1 MKKIVILSYLGVSL
15 FAAGDYIPLSKLS
28 DDEKVG
34 YNFTD
39 KKDIIKPV
47 ESKNY
52 TSVSK
57 KNNEIIQPV
66 ENNKI
71 KEKIKDVNKV
81 EVSETNND
89 LAEKENIIEEFKKE
103 NILQDVSKENKILKA
118 DNRDFSITPKISY
131 SFLKSDI
138 YIADRVSVVEE
149 RGVLIPEV
157 AISYKNHTLKAETMS
172 SKAYFE
178 GVLIE
183 GGDLSTDSSW
193 DKLSYLYKYQNV
205 NMGLGYNVYKIK
217 GNFIFHK
224 YDLIF
229 NEEDLI
235 FNEEDKEEFAS
246 LELHFK
252 NEENNIQAEYGGSYG
267 KNDNLDYAYDYYLN
281 LGYKIFKDSLIVS
294 AGYKNRTI
302 EIEDVRFQYK
312 GPTLGLSSTF

>member
-71 KEKIKDVNKV
+71 KEKIKDVHKV
-81 EVSETNND
+81 EVSEPNTD

-149 RGVLIPEV
+149 RGVIIPEV

-205 NMGLGYNVYKIK
+205 NVGLGYNVYKLK
-217 GNFIFHK
+217 NDF
-224 YDLIF
+224 IF
-229 NEEDLI
+229 NEYDVTI
-235 FNEEDKEEFAS
+235 NGKEKERFAS
-246 LELHFK
+246 LEVHFK

-267 KNDNLDYAYDYYLN
+267 KNDNLDYAYEYYLD

-294 AGYKNRTI
+294 AGYIN
-302 EIEDVRFQYK
+302 
-312 GPTLGLSSTF
+312 

>member
-1 MKKIVILSYLGVSL
+1 MKKIVILSCLGVSL

-71 KEKIKDVNKV
+71 KEKIKDVHKV
-81 EVSETNND
+81 EVSEPNTD

-138 YIADRVSVVEE
+138 YMVEKVSVVEE

-157 AISYKNHTLKAETMS
+157 AISYKNHTLKAQRMS
-172 SKAYFE
+172 AKAYFE
-178 GVLIE
+178 GVLID

-205 NMGLGYNVYKIK
+205 NVGLGYNVYKLK
-217 GNFIFHK
+217 NDF
-224 YDLIF
+224 IF
-229 NEEDLI
+229 NEYDLTI
-235 FNEEDKEEFAS
+235 NGKEKERFAS
-246 LELHFK
+246 LEVHFK

-267 KNDNLDYAYDYYLN
+267 KNDNLDYAYEYYLD

-302 EIEDVRFQYK
+302 EIDWFRYQYK

>member
-1 MKKIVILSYLGVSL
+1 MKKIVILSCLGVSL

-71 KEKIKDVNKV
+71 KEKIKDVHKV
-81 EVSETNND
+81 EVSEPNTD

-157 AISYKNHTLKAETMS
+157 AISYKNHTLKAQRMS
-172 SKAYFE
+172 VKAYFE
-178 GVLIE
+178 GVLIY
-183 GGDLSTDSSW
+183 GGDSSTDSSW

-205 NMGLGYNVYKIK
+205 NVGLGYNVYKLK
-217 GNFIFHK
+217 NDF
-224 YDLIF
+224 IF
-229 NEEDLI
+229 NEYDLTI
-235 FNEEDKEEFAS
+235 NGKEKERFAS
-246 LELHFK
+246 LEVHFK

-267 KNDNLDYAYDYYLN
+267 KNDNLDYAYEYYLD

>member
-1 MKKIVILSYLGVSL
+1 MKKIVILSCLGFSL
-15 FAAGDYIPLSKLS
+15 FAAGDYVPLSELS

-39 KKDIIKPV
+39 KKDIVTPV

-81 EVSETNND
+81 QVNEVNTD
-89 LAEKENIIEEFKKE
+89 LAEKENIVEEFKKE

-138 YIADRVSVVEE
+138 YMVEKVSVVEE

-157 AISYKNHTLKAETMS
+157 AISYKNHTLKAQRMS
-172 SKAYFE
+172 AKAYFE
-178 GVLIE
+178 GVLID

-205 NMGLGYNVYKIK
+205 NVGLGYNVYKLK
-217 GNFIFHK
+217 NDF
-224 YDLIF
+224 IF
-229 NEEDLI
+229 NEYDLTI
-235 FNEEDKEEFAS
+235 NGKEKERFAS
-246 LELHFK
+246 LEVHFK

-267 KNDNLDYAYDYYLN
+267 KNDNLDYAYEYYLD

-302 EIEDVRFQYK
+302 EIDRLRLQYK

>member
-1 MKKIVILSYLGVSL
+1 MKKIVILSCLGFSL
-15 FAAGDYIPLSKLS
+15 FAAGDYVPLSELS

-71 KEKIKDVNKV
+71 KEKIKDVHKV
-81 EVSETNND
+81 EVSEPNTD

-138 YIADRVSVVEE
+138 YMVEKVSVVEE

-157 AISYKNHTLKAETMS
+157 AISYKNHTLKAQRMS
-172 SKAYFE
+172 AKAYFE
-178 GVLIE
+178 GVLID

-205 NMGLGYNVYKIK
+205 NVGLGYNVYKLK
-217 GNFIFHK
+217 NDF
-224 YDLIF
+224 IF
-229 NEEDLI
+229 NEYDLTI
-235 FNEEDKEEFAS
+235 NGKEKERFAS
-246 LELHFK
+246 LEVHFK
-252 NEENNIQAEYGGSYG
+252 NEEKCRKNTGFDCSNRLCKRTKIQLPHYF
-267 KNDNLDYAYDYYLN
+267 L
-281 LGYKIFKDSLIVS
+281 
-294 AGYKNRTI
+294 
-302 EIEDVRFQYK
+302 
-312 GPTLGLSSTF
+312 

>member
-1 MKKIVILSYLGVSL
+1 MKKIVILSCLGFSL
-15 FAAGDYIPLSKLS
+15 FAAGDYVPLSELS

-39 KKDIIKPV
+39 KKDIVTPV

-81 EVSETNND
+81 QVNEVNTD
-89 LAEKENIIEEFKKE
+89 LAEKENIVEEFKKE

-138 YIADRVSVVEE
+138 YVTERVSVVEE
-149 RGVLIPEV
+149 RGVVLPEL
-157 AISYKNHTLKAETMS
+157 AISYKNHTLKAQRMS

-178 GVLIE
+178 GVLID

-205 NMGLGYNVYKIK
+205 NVGLGYNVYKLK
-217 GNFIFHK
+217 NDF
-224 YDLIF
+224 IF
-229 NEEDLI
+229 NEYDLTI
-235 FNEEDKEEFAS
+235 NGKEKERFAS
-246 LELHFK
+246 LEVHFK

-267 KNDNLDYAYDYYLN
+267 KNDNLDYAYEYYLD

-302 EIEDVRFQYK
+302 EIDRLRLQYK

>member
-1 MKKIVILSYLGVSL
+1 MKKIVILSCFGFSL
-15 FAAGDYIPLSKLS
+15 FAASDYIPLSELS

-34 YNFTD
+34 YNFAN
-39 KKDIIKPV
+39 KKELIKPV

-57 KNNEIIQPV
+57 KNNEIIQPTQ
-66 ENNKI
+66 NNEI

-81 EVSETNND
+81 QENEPNSD

-103 NILQDVSKENKILKA
+103 NILQDVSKENKIAKM
-118 DNRDFSITPKISY
+118 DNKDFSITPKISY
-131 SFLKSDI
+131 SFLKSDV
-138 YIADRVSVVEE
+138 YVTDRVSVVEE
-149 RGVLIPEV
+149 RGVIIPELAV
-157 AISYKNHTLKAETMS
+157 SYKNHTLKAETMS

-183 GGDLSTDSSW
+183 GGDLFTDSSW
-193 DKLSYLYKYQNV
+193 NKLSYLYNYQNI
-205 NMGLGYNVYKIK
+205 NIGLGYNIYDFKSNLIYNEY
-217 GNFIFHK
+217 GFIFHG
-224 YDLIF
+224 
-229 NEEDLI
+229 
-235 FNEEDKEEFAS
+235 EDKEEFAS

-267 KNDNLDYAYDYYLN
+267 KNDNLDYAYDYYLD

-302 EIEDVRFQYK
+302 EIDKLRFQYK
-312 GPTLGLSSTF
+312 GPTLSLSSSF

>member
-71 KEKIKDVNKV
+71 KEKIKDVHKV
-81 EVSETNND
+81 EVSEPNTD

-138 YIADRVSVVEE
+138 YMVEKVSVVEE

-157 AISYKNHTLKAETMS
+157 AISYKNHTLKAQRMS
-172 SKAYFE
+172 AKAYFE
-178 GVLIE
+178 GVLID

-205 NMGLGYNVYKIK
+205 NVGLGYNVYKLK
-217 GNFIFHK
+217 NDF
-224 YDLIF
+224 IF
-229 NEEDLI
+229 NEYDLTI
-235 FNEEDKEEFAS
+235 NGKEKERFAS
-246 LELHFK
+246 LEVHFK

-267 KNDNLDYAYDYYLN
+267 KNDNLDYAYEYYLD

>member
-39 KKDIIKPV
+39 KKDIVTPV

-81 EVSETNND
+81 QVNEVNTD

-149 RGVLIPEV
+149 RGVIIPEV

-205 NMGLGYNVYKIK
+205 NVGLGYNVYKLK
-217 GNFIFHK
+217 NDF
-224 YDLIF
+224 IF
-229 NEEDLI
+229 NEYDVTI
-235 FNEEDKEEFAS
+235 NGKEKERFAS
-246 LELHFK
+246 LEVHFK

-267 KNDNLDYAYDYYLN
+267 KNDNLDYAYEYYLD